1 MQEQQSAND
10 DEGDDSE
17 GARADVMHMLTED
30 GSTAQSVAAEAVASA
45 GVQAQLAR
53 NEDGTRIVDL
63 TEDDSTAEG
72 PVAANAVTSHEKV
85 LNRQGIAH

>member
-1 MQEQQSAND
+1 VQEQQSAND

-17 GARADVMHMLTED
+17 GASADDMHMLTED

-63 TEDDSTAEG
+63 TEDDSTAES
-72 PVAANAVTSHEKV
+72 PAANAATSHKKV
-85 LNRQGIAH
+85 LNRHGIAH